1 VQVRPLRGCLTMV
14 VTRGHAT
21 WLLAAAPPK
30 NLLCKCTTEYGT
42 VGIDHL
48 PRRGNVT
55 LRFLEGV
62 MNASNGFTP
71 IGELTADD
79 RSRIAFGKAGV
90 RRDDRYAV
98 AINDQGEILLTPLVS
113 IPKRELIVWENEQLR
128 ASLARGLADS
138 AAGRVK
144 DLGDFTQY
152 ANDDE
157 TQNEADD

>member
-1 VQVRPLRGCLTMV
+1 
-14 VTRGHAT
+14 
-21 WLLAAAPPK
+21 
-30 NLLCKCTTEYGT
+30 
-42 VGIDHL
+42 
-48 PRRGNVT
+48 
-55 LRFLEGV
+55 
-62 MNASNGFTP
+62 MNASSGFTP

-113 IPKRELIVWENEQLR
+113 IPKRELIIWENDQLR

-144 DLGDFTQY
+144 DLGDFTRF
-152 ANDDE
+152 AEEASDSD
-157 TQNEADD
+157 EADD